1 MIHPNT
7 EVRFVNEQIGYGLFA
22 TDRIPK
28 GTITWVLDELDRVF
42 TPEQY
47 ENLDERHQLLLDK
60 YSYRNNR
67 GHLVLCWDAAKY
79 VNHSFNSN
87 CLTTAYDFELAIR
100 DIEKGEQITDDYG
113 YLNVDK
119 PFRALEEG
127 TKRKIV
133 YPDDLLRF
141 HGQWDKKLLRAFQY
155 FSMVNQPLKPFLKPE
170 MLETVLRIESGT
182 EKMKSILTNYYG

>member
-7 EVRFVNEQIGYGLFA
+7 EVRFVNDQIGYGLFA
-22 TDRIPK
+22 TDRIPM
-28 GTITWVLDELDRVF
+28 GTITWVLDALDRVF
-42 TPEQY
+42 TAEQY
-47 ENLDERHQLLLDK
+47 GSLDETHQLLLDK
-60 YSYRNNR
+60 YSYRNNQ
-67 GHLVLCWDAAKY
+67 GHLVLCWDDAKY

-87 CLTTAYDFELAIR
+87 CMTTAYDFELAIR

-141 HGQWDKKLLRAFQY
+141 HAQWDKKLLKAFDH
-155 FSMVNQPLKPFLKPE
+155 FSSVNQPLRPFLKE
-170 MLETVLRIESGT
+170 ELLETILRIEKGA
-182 EKMKSILTNYYG
+182 EQMKSILANYYG

>member
-7 EVRFVNEQIGYGLFA
+7 EVRFVNDQIGYGLFA
-22 TDRIPK
+22 TDRIPM
-28 GTITWVLDELDRVF
+28 GTITWILDALDRVF
-42 TPEQY
+42 TAEQY
-47 ENLDERHQLLLDK
+47 GSLDETHQLLLDK
-60 YSYRNNR
+60 YSYRNNQ
-67 GHLVLCWDAAKY
+67 GHLVLCWDDAKY

-87 CLTTAYDFELAIR
+87 CMTTAYDFELAIR

-141 HGQWDKKLLRAFQY
+141 HAQWDKKLLKAFDH
-155 FSMVNQPLKPFLKPE
+155 FSSVNQPLRPFLKE
-170 MLETVLRIESGT
+170 ELLETILRIEKGA
-182 EKMKSILTNYYG
+182 EQMKSILANYYG